1 MKKLLRFFIIPVLAT
16 ALTATLGLTSA
27 SAHSDSG
34 EFRWLAS
41 AGMHDFGLL
50 CPGPTPCPDA
60 AMASNGHTIEI
71 VGEGTLR
78 IKDDK
83 HKKKGH
89 GHKHKGKVSG
99 NGSYRHTDSAG
110 MVVDVGTWT
119 AKKLM
124 DFESFGPS
132 TMLPSHWLQG
142 LALIRIHMVSQFGDM
157 EAIAELELGCRLP
170 DAETLLSPDT
180 VIEGI
185 RLKVKGGLNFDMALD
200 PRATLFLQIS
210 DDD

>member
-41 AGMHDFGLL
+41 AGMHDFGFL
-50 CPGPTPCPDA
+50 CIGPPGCPDA
-60 AMASNGHTIEI
+60 AMASNGDTIEI

-170 DAETLLSPDT
+170 DPVTPPPLGT
-180 VIEGI
+180 IEGI